1 MRVVCS
7 YCEKEG
13 VPALIREKDPLDDP
27 RITHGICRRH
37 QVQVREEVEALWGRL
52 PGRRHF
58 GRFPVSLTAVARSR
72 QVGTRELHGTVRTV
86 GAGGLMVEF
95 PVELPPGSTIH
106 LVLQIRLGPL
116 PVECR
121 VVWAQANEGT
131 VRHGLAFLEYMGK
144 NFATDL
150 FLQAHRSPR
159 VGPGMDRSAPRSGGR
174 RIPSRARYALSDGVK
189 RRLGATLRPC
199 QRTAGGRYI

>member
-37 QVQVREEVEALWGRL
+37 QVQVREEVEALWGHL
-52 PGRRHF
+52 PGRRRF
-58 GRFPVSLTAVARSR
+58 GRFPISLAALGRSSEI
-72 QVGTRELHGTVRTV
+72 GAKELHGTVRTV

-95 PVELPPGSTIH
+95 PVEVPPGSTIH
-106 LVLQIRLGPL
+106 LVLQIQLGPL

-121 VVWAQANEGT
+121 VVWTQASEGR

-144 NFATDL
+144 TFATDL
-150 FLQAHRSPR
+150 FHEAHRSP
-159 VGPGMDRSAPRSGGR
+159 PARSGLDRPTPYFGR
-174 RIPSRARYALSDGVK
+174 RRAPFCPWNESTDGFK

-199 QRTAGGRYI
+199 QRTAGGR